1 MKWRLRSWKPES
13 HFSTVEIEIEQNRD
27 DTTLKMKQKRVPS
40 SAVDTTK
47 QGWKASFI
55 SFSVVYFFL
64 GGCVN
69 ITSCSVE
76 TRQSGL
82 PCSWQ
87 PLTLTK
93 EQVIPS
99 YPHKTH
105 VNNLQAWP
113 LNPCSNFLH
122 SSGSLF
128 TVTMLKGEFTI
139 FLGLLLGSDQKV
151 VRLRLLAIGTGEN
164 DPLVGRNPRVNV
176 VGPIKS

>member
-13 HFSTVEIEIEQNRD
+13 HFSTVEIDIEQNRD
-27 DTTLKMKQKRVPS
+27 DTTLKMKQKKVPS

-64 GGCVN
+64 GGYVN

-105 VNNLQAWP
+105 VRKQLT
-113 LNPCSNFLH
+113 
-122 SSGSLF
+122 G
-128 TVTMLKGEFTI
+128 
-139 FLGLLLGSDQKV
+139 
-151 VRLRLLAIGTGEN
+151 LAIESMQQLSSLLRFSIHR
-164 DPLVGRNPRVNV
+164 DDAKR
-176 VGPIKS
+176 

>member
-1 MKWRLRSWKPES
+1 MC
-13 HFSTVEIEIEQNRD
+13 V
-27 DTTLKMKQKRVPS
+27 
-40 SAVDTTK
+40 VD
-47 QGWKASFI
+47 
-55 SFSVVYFFL
+55 FFL
-64 GGCVN
+64 DGCVN

-76 TRQSGL
+76 TRLSGL

-87 PLTLTK
+87 AIDPHK
-93 EQVIPS
+93 RAS

-105 VNNLQAWP
+105 DNNLQAWP

-139 FLGLLLGSDQKV
+139 FPGLLLGSDQKV

-164 DPLVGRNPRVNV
+164 DPFVGRNPRVNV